1 MNALMKTIE
10 LYHKYNLVITPL
22 RGKRPFL
29 KDWQSQNQL
38 DIKEFKDV
46 LSAGFVIPKNFL
58 VIDVDNHDNDQGTLS
73 LKKMSE
79 NFGFNFE
86 ANAKVK
92 IRTANGGLHLYYK
105 LDRDATIPN
114 VLTNYASIEFKHT
127 GRQVVIPESVLEN
140 GKKYEFDILSDD
152 DFSALN
158 LLPENFLKE
167 LVKPPKT
174 PIKTNSKIPPKDLE
188 ADVEYFK
195 TILNEYPEIKS
206 GQRNDVMYKLAC
218 IGRERALSPEKT
230 LSILIEFN
238 SEKIQPKLG
247 KHEVSHCVKS
257 AFKYAKGDNRSVS
270 IFEKNCEEV
279 EQPVDLSPEAQA
291 NLWKESLITDKNGI
305 PSRTKFATHNTQLFL
320 TNMPMFKDK
329 IAVNLFS
336 MDTIWK
342 SPAPWHKALTTECD
356 RVLDDDDLI
365 RIRESL
371 NEVGYDPT
379 PTHILEACRA
389 VSLRNEWHPV
399 KDYLDNLPEWD
410 RKERLK
416 LFFSEYCGAERSAYT
431 EQVGIKIF
439 TALVARIY
447 NPGCKF
453 DYLPILIGEQ
463 GIGKSTLLKD
473 IAIKDH
479 WYTDNLGT
487 IENKDVILRMRSKW
501 VVENAELTIFNK
513 TDPNEVKAFLSR
525 SVDRDRLPY
534 DRLPRDLP
542 RQCIVFATTNKDRF
556 LQDETGNRRMWPI
569 EVIRINRAK
578 IKQDLAHFYAE
589 AIFRYR
595 NKEKLYLDDAEADLI
610 AKQIQSD
617 RYNEDDWQ
625 EFILRYFENNKL
637 DKTTIL
643 NIWTEG
649 FGKDATQLGIREQNR
664 IGKILRRLGWVRKTV
679 RVGDKSVSG
688 FMKKN

>member
-1 MNALMKTIE
+1 MSLIETIKQ
-10 LYHKYNLVITPL
+10 YHRYGLVITPL
-22 RGKRPFL
+22 RGKVPVL
-29 KDWQSQNQL
+29 KNWQSQNQL
-38 DIKEFKDV
+38 NIEEFKDI

-58 VIDVDNHDNDQGTLS
+58 VIDVDNHNDNQGTLS

-105 LDRDATIPN
+105 LDQDATIPN
-114 VLTNYASIEFKHT
+114 GLTGYASIEFKHT

-167 LVKPPKT
+167 LLKQPKT
-174 PIKTNSKIPPKDLE
+174 PIKINSKIPPKDLE
-188 ADVEYFK
+188 ADVDYFK

-218 IGRERALSPEKT
+218 VGRERALSPEKT

-238 SEKIQPKLG
+238 AEKIQPKLG

-257 AFKYAKGDNRSVS
+257 AFKYAKGDNHSVS
-270 IFEKNCEEV
+270 IFENCEETG
-279 EQPVDLSPEAQA
+279 QPVDLSPEAHA

-320 TNMPMFKDK
+320 THMPMFKDK

-342 SPAPWHKALTTECD
+342 TPAPWHKALTTECD

-399 KDYLDNLPEWD
+399 KDYLEELPEWD
-410 RKERLK
+410 GKERLK
-416 LFFSEYCGAERSAYT
+416 LFFPEYCGAEHNAYT
-431 EQVGIKIF
+431 EEIGVKIF
-439 TALVARIY
+439 TALVARVY

-453 DYLPILIGEQ
+453 DYLPIL
-463 GIGKSTLLKD
+463 
-473 IAIKDH
+473 
-479 WYTDNLGT
+479 
-487 IENKDVILRMRSKW
+487 
-501 VVENAELTIFNK
+501 
-513 TDPNEVKAFLSR
+513 VKAR
-525 SVDRDRLPY
+525 
-534 DRLPRDLP
+534 
-542 RQCIVFATTNKDRF
+542 C
-556 LQDETGNRRMWPI
+556 
-569 EVIRINRAK
+569 
-578 IKQDLAHFYAE
+578 
-589 AIFRYR
+589 
-595 NKEKLYLDDAEADLI
+595 
-610 AKQIQSD
+610 
-617 RYNEDDWQ
+617 
-625 EFILRYFENNKL
+625 
-637 DKTTIL
+637 
-643 NIWTEG
+643 
-649 FGKDATQLGIREQNR
+649 
-664 IGKILRRLGWVRKTV
+664 
-679 RVGDKSVSG
+679 
-688 FMKKN
+688 

>member
-1 MNALMKTIE
+1 MSLIETIKQ
-10 LYHKYNLVITPL
+10 YHRYGLVITPL
-22 RGKRPFL
+22 RGKVPVL
-29 KDWQSQNQL
+29 KNWQSQNQL
-38 DIKEFKDV
+38 NIEEFKDI

-58 VIDVDNHDNDQGTLS
+58 VIDVDNHNDNQGTLS

-105 LDRDATIPN
+105 LDQEATIPN
-114 VLTNYASIEFKHT
+114 GLTGYASIEFKHT

-158 LLPENFLKE
+158 LLPENFLRE
-167 LVKPPKT
+167 LVKQPKT
-174 PIKTNSKIPPKDLE
+174 PVKTTSKIPPKDLE

-195 TILNEYPEIKS
+195 TILSEYPEIKS

-257 AFKYAKGDNRSVS
+257 AFKYAKGDSHSVS
-270 IFEKNCEEV
+270 IFENSEET
-279 EQPVDLSPEAQA
+279 EQPVDLSPEAHA

-342 SPAPWHKALTTECD
+342 TPAPWHKALTTECD

-399 KDYLDNLPEWD
+399 KDYLEELPEWD
-410 RKERLK
+410 GKERLK
-416 LFFSEYCGAERSAYT
+416 LFFPEYCGAERNAYT
-431 EQVGIKIF
+431 EEIGVKIF
-439 TALVARIY
+439 TALVARVY

-453 DYLPILIGEQ
+453 DYLPILIGGE

-473 IAIKDH
+473 IAIKDR
-479 WYTDNLGT
+479 WFTDNLGS

-501 VVENAELTIFNK
+501 VVENAEMTSFNR
-513 TDPNEVKAFLSR
+513 TDPQEVKAFLSR
-525 SVDRDRLPY
+525 CVDRDRLPY

-542 RQCIVFATTNKDRF
+542 RQCVIFGTTNKDRF
-556 LQDETGNRRMWPI
+556 LQSETGNRRMWPI
-569 EVIRINRAK
+569 EVIKINRAK
-578 IKQDLAHFYAE
+578 VNLDLPHFYAE
-589 AIFRYR
+589 AIYR
-595 NKEKLYLDDAEADLI
+595 FKNHEELTLTNPEAIAI
-610 AKQIQSD
+610 AKQIQDD

-625 EFILRYFENNKL
+625 EFILRFLDGNKS
-637 DKTTIL
+637 DKTSIL
-643 NIWTEG
+643 KIWEEC
-649 FGKDATQLGIREQNR
+649 FGKDPAHLGVKEQSR
-664 IGKILRRLGWVRKTV
+664 IGKILRRMGWVRKTV

-688 FMKKN
+688 FMKKS

>member
-1 MNALMKTIE
+1 MSLIETIKQ
-10 LYHKYNLVITPL
+10 YHRYGLVITPL
-22 RGKRPFL
+22 RGKVPVL
-29 KDWQSQNQL
+29 KNWQSQNQL
-38 DIKEFKDV
+38 NIEEFKDI

-58 VIDVDNHDNDQGTLS
+58 VIDVDNHNDNQGTLS

-105 LDRDATIPN
+105 LDQDATIPN
-114 VLTNYASIEFKHT
+114 GLTGYASIEFKHT

-167 LVKPPKT
+167 LVKQPKT

-195 TILNEYPEIKS
+195 TILNEYPDIKS

-218 IGRERALSPEKT
+218 VGRERALSPEKT

-238 SEKIQPKLG
+238 AEKIQPKLG

-257 AFKYAKGDNRSVS
+257 AFKYAKGDNHSVS
-270 IFEKNCEEV
+270 IFENCEEA
-279 EQPVDLSPEAQA
+279 EQPVDLSPEAHA

-320 TNMPMFKDK
+320 THMPMFKEK

-342 SPAPWHKALTTECD
+342 TPAPWHKALTTECD

-399 KDYLDNLPEWD
+399 KDYLEELPEWD
-410 RKERLK
+410 GKERLK
-416 LFFSEYCGAERSAYT
+416 LFFPEYCGAEHNAYT
-431 EQVGIKIF
+431 EEIGVKIF
-439 TALVARIY
+439 TALVARVY

-453 DYLPILIGEQ
+453 DYLPILIGGE

-473 IAIKDH
+473 IAIKDR
-479 WYTDNLGT
+479 WFTDNLGS

-501 VVENAELTIFNK
+501 VVENAEMTSFNR
-513 TDPNEVKAFLSR
+513 TDPQEVKAFLSR
-525 SVDRDRLPY
+525 CVDRDRLPY

-542 RQCIVFATTNKDRF
+542 RQCVIFGTTNKDRF
-556 LQDETGNRRMWPI
+556 LQSETGNRRMWPI
-569 EVIRINRAK
+569 EVIKINRAK
-578 IKQDLAHFYAE
+578 VKQDLPHFYAE
-589 AIFRYR
+589 AIYR
-595 NKEKLYLDDAEADLI
+595 FKNHEELTLTNPEAIAI
-610 AKQIQSD
+610 AKQIQDD

-625 EFILRYFENNKL
+625 EFILRFLDENKA
-637 DKTTIL
+637 DKTSIL
-643 NIWTEG
+643 KIWEEC
-649 FGKDATQLGIREQNR
+649 FGKDPAHLGVKEQSR
-664 IGKILRRLGWVRKTV
+664 IGKILRRMGWVRKTV

-688 FMKKN
+688 FMKKS

>member
-1 MNALMKTIE
+1 MSLIETIKQ
-10 LYHKYNLVITPL
+10 YHRYGLVITPL
-22 RGKRPFL
+22 RGKVPVL
-29 KDWQSQNQL
+29 KNWQSQNQL
-38 DIKEFKDV
+38 NIEEFKDI

-58 VIDVDNHDNDQGTLS
+58 VIDVDNHNDNQGTLS

-114 VLTNYASIEFKHT
+114 GLMGYASIEFKHT

-158 LLPENFLKE
+158 LLPENFLRE
-167 LVKPPKT
+167 LVKQPKT
-174 PIKTNSKIPPKDLE
+174 PVKTNSKIPPKDLE

-218 IGRERALSPEKT
+218 VGRERALSPEKT

-238 SEKIQPKLG
+238 AEKIQPKLG

-257 AFKYAKGDNRSVS
+257 AFKYAKGDNHSVS
-270 IFEKNCEEV
+270 IFENSEET
-279 EQPVDLSPEAQA
+279 EQPVDLSPEVHA

-320 TNMPMFKDK
+320 THMPMFKDK

-342 SPAPWHKALTTECD
+342 TPAPWHKALTTECD

-399 KDYLDNLPEWD
+399 KDYLEELPEWD
-410 RKERLK
+410 GKERLK
-416 LFFSEYCGAERSAYT
+416 LFFPEYCGAEHNAYT
-431 EQVGIKIF
+431 EEIGVKIF
-439 TALVARIY
+439 TALVARVY

-453 DYLPILIGEQ
+453 DYLPILIGGE

-473 IAIKDH
+473 IAIKDR
-479 WYTDNLGT
+479 WFTDNLGS

-501 VVENAELTIFNK
+501 VVENAEMTSFNR
-513 TDPNEVKAFLSR
+513 TDPQEVKAFLSR
-525 SVDRDRLPY
+525 CVDRDRLPY

-542 RQCIVFATTNKDRF
+542 RQCVIFGTTNKDRF
-556 LQDETGNRRMWPI
+556 LQSETGNRRMWPI
-569 EVIRINRAK
+569 EVIKINRAK
-578 IKQDLAHFYAE
+578 VKQDLPHFYAE
-589 AIFRYR
+589 AIYR
-595 NKEKLYLDDAEADLI
+595 FKNHEELTLTNPEAIAI
-610 AKQIQSD
+610 AKQIQDD

-625 EFILRYFENNKL
+625 EFILRFLDENKA
-637 DKTTIL
+637 DKTSIL
-643 NIWTEG
+643 KIWEEC
-649 FGKDATQLGIREQNR
+649 FGKDPAHLGVKEQSR
-664 IGKILRRLGWVRKTV
+664 IGKILRRMGWVRKTV

-688 FMKKN
+688 FMKKS

>member
-1 MNALMKTIE
+1 MSLIETIKQ
-10 LYHKYNLVITPL
+10 YHRYGLVITPL
-22 RGKRPFL
+22 RGKVPVL
-29 KDWQSQNQL
+29 KNWQSQNQL
-38 DIKEFKDV
+38 NIEEFKDI

-58 VIDVDNHDNDQGTLS
+58 VIDVDNHNDNQGTLS

-105 LDRDATIPN
+105 LDQDATIPN
-114 VLTNYASIEFKHT
+114 GLTGYASIEFKHT

-167 LVKPPKT
+167 LLKQPKT
-174 PIKTNSKIPPKDLE
+174 PIKINSKIPPKDLK

-218 IGRERALSPEKT
+218 VGRERALSPEKT

-257 AFKYAKGDNRSVS
+257 AFKYAKGDNHSVS
-270 IFEKNCEEV
+270 IFENSEEA
-279 EQPVDLSPEAQA
+279 EQPIDLSPEAHA

-320 TNMPMFKDK
+320 THMPMFKEK

-342 SPAPWHKALTTECD
+342 TPAPWHKALTTECD

-399 KDYLDNLPEWD
+399 KDYLEELPEWD
-410 RKERLK
+410 GKERLK
-416 LFFSEYCGAERSAYT
+416 LFFPEYCGAEHNAYT
-431 EQVGIKIF
+431 EEIGVKIF
-439 TALVARIY
+439 TALVARVY

-453 DYLPILIGEQ
+453 DYLPILIGGE

-473 IAIKDH
+473 IAIKDR
-479 WYTDNLGT
+479 WFTDNLGS

-501 VVENAELTIFNK
+501 VVENAEMTSFNR
-513 TDPNEVKAFLSR
+513 TDPQEVKAFLSR
-525 SVDRDRLPY
+525 CVDRDRLPY

-542 RQCIVFATTNKDRF
+542 RQCVIFGTTNKDRF
-556 LQDETGNRRMWPI
+556 LQSETGNRRMWPI
-569 EVIRINRAK
+569 EVIKINRAK
-578 IKQDLAHFYAE
+578 VKQDLPHFYAE
-589 AIFRYR
+589 AIYR
-595 NKEKLYLDDAEADLI
+595 FKNHEELTLTNPEAIAI
-610 AKQIQSD
+610 AKQIQDD

-625 EFILRYFENNKL
+625 EFILRFLDENKS
-637 DKTTIL
+637 DKTSIL
-643 NIWTEG
+643 KIWEEC
-649 FGKDATQLGIREQNR
+649 FGKDPAHLGVKEQSR
-664 IGKILRRLGWVRKTV
+664 IGKILRRMGWVRKTV

-688 FMKKN
+688 FMKKS

>member
-1 MNALMKTIE
+1 MSLIETIKQ
-10 LYHKYNLVITPL
+10 YHRYGLVITPL
-22 RGKRPFL
+22 RGKVPIL
-29 KDWQSQNQL
+29 KNWQSQNQL
-38 DIKEFKDV
+38 NIEEFKDI

-58 VIDVDNHDNDQGTLS
+58 IIDVDNHNDNQGTLS

-79 NFGFNFE
+79 NFDFNFE

-105 LDRDATIPN
+105 LDQDATIPN
-114 VLTNYASIEFKHT
+114 VLTGYASIEFKHT

-174 PIKTNSKIPPKDLE
+174 PVKTSNKIPPKDLE

-218 IGRERALSPEKT
+218 IGRERALSPEKI

-270 IFEKNCEEV
+270 IFEKNCEEA
-279 EQPVDLSPEAQA
+279 EQPVELSPEAHA

-399 KDYLDNLPEWD
+399 KDYLEELPEWD
-410 RKERLK
+410 GKERLK
-416 LFFSEYCGAERSAYT
+416 LFFPEYCGAEHNAYT
-431 EQVGIKIF
+431 EEIGVKIF
-439 TALVARIY
+439 TALVARVY

-453 DYLPILIGEQ
+453 DYLPILIGGE

-473 IAIKDH
+473 IAIKDR
-479 WYTDNLGT
+479 WFTDNLGS
-487 IENKDVILRMRSKW
+487 IDNKDVILRMRSKW
-501 VVENAELTIFNK
+501 VVENAEMTSFNRA
-513 TDPNEVKAFLSR
+513 DPQEVKAFLSR
-525 SVDRDRLPY
+525 CVDRDRLPY

-542 RQCIVFATTNKDRF
+542 RQCVIFGTTNKDRF
-556 LQDETGNRRMWPI
+556 LQSETGNRRMWPV
-569 EVIRINRAK
+569 EVIKINRAK
-578 IKQDLAHFYAE
+578 VNRDLPHFYAE
-589 AIFRYR
+589 AIYR
-595 NKEKLYLDDAEADLI
+595 FKNHEELTLTNPEAIAI
-610 AKQIQSD
+610 AKQIQDD

-625 EFILRYFENNKL
+625 EFILRFLDENKS
-637 DKTTIL
+637 DKTSIL
-643 NIWTEG
+643 KIWEEC
-649 FGKDATQLGIREQNR
+649 FGKDPAHLGVKEQSR
-664 IGKILRRLGWVRKTV
+664 IGKILRRMGWVRKTV

-688 FMKKN
+688 FMKKS

>member
-1 MNALMKTIE
+1 MSLIETIKQ
-10 LYHKYNLVITPL
+10 YHRYGLVITPL
-22 RGKRPFL
+22 RGKVPVL
-29 KDWQSQNQL
+29 KNWQSQNQL
-38 DIKEFKDV
+38 NIEEFKDI

-58 VIDVDNHDNDQGTLS
+58 VIDVDNHNDNQGTLS

-105 LDRDATIPN
+105 LDQDATIPN
-114 VLTNYASIEFKHT
+114 GLTGYASIEFKHT

-167 LVKPPKT
+167 LVKQPKT
-174 PIKTNSKIPPKDLE
+174 PIKINSKIPPKDLE

-218 IGRERALSPEKT
+218 VGRERALSPEKT

-238 SEKIQPKLG
+238 AEKIQPKLG

-257 AFKYAKGDNRSVS
+257 AFKYAKGDNHSVS
-270 IFEKNCEEV
+270 IFENCEEA
-279 EQPVDLSPEAQA
+279 EQPVDLSPEAHA

-342 SPAPWHKALTTECD
+342 TPAPWHKALTTECD

-399 KDYLDNLPEWD
+399 KDYLEELPEWD
-410 RKERLK
+410 GKERLK
-416 LFFSEYCGAERSAYT
+416 LFFPEYCGAEHNAYT
-431 EQVGIKIF
+431 EEIGVKIF
-439 TALVARIY
+439 TALVARVY

-453 DYLPILIGEQ
+453 DYLPILIGGE

-473 IAIKDH
+473 IAIKDR
-479 WYTDNLGT
+479 WFTDNLGS

-501 VVENAELTIFNK
+501 VVENAEMTSFNR
-513 TDPNEVKAFLSR
+513 TDPQEVKAFLSR
-525 SVDRDRLPY
+525 CVDRDRLPY

-542 RQCIVFATTNKDRF
+542 RQCVIFGTTNKDRF
-556 LQDETGNRRMWPI
+556 LQSETGNRRMWPI
-569 EVIRINRAK
+569 EVIKINRAK
-578 IKQDLAHFYAE
+578 VKQDLPHFYAE
-589 AIFRYR
+589 AIYR
-595 NKEKLYLDDAEADLI
+595 FKNHEELTLTNPEAIAI
-610 AKQIQSD
+610 AKQIQDD

-625 EFILRYFENNKL
+625 EFILRFLDENKA
-637 DKTTIL
+637 DKTSIL
-643 NIWTEG
+643 KIWEEC
-649 FGKDATQLGIREQNR
+649 FGKDPAHLGVKEQSR
-664 IGKILRRLGWVRKTV
+664 IGKILRRMGWVRKTV

-688 FMKKN
+688 FMKKS

>member
-1 MNALMKTIE
+1 MSLIETIKQ
-10 LYHKYNLVITPL
+10 YHRYGLVITPL
-22 RGKRPFL
+22 RGKVPVL
-29 KDWQSQNQL
+29 KNWQSQNQL
-38 DIKEFKDV
+38 NIEEFKDI

-58 VIDVDNHDNDQGTLS
+58 VIDVDNHNDNQGTLS

-105 LDRDATIPN
+105 LDQEATIPN
-114 VLTNYASIEFKHT
+114 SLTGYASIEFKHT

-167 LVKPPKT
+167 LLKQPKT

-218 IGRERALSPEKT
+218 VGRERALSPEKT

-238 SEKIQPKLG
+238 AEKIQPKLG

-257 AFKYAKGDNRSVS
+257 AFKYAKGDNHSVS
-270 IFEKNCEEV
+270 IFENSEEM
-279 EQPVDLSPEAQA
+279 EQPVDLSPEAHA

-320 TNMPMFKDK
+320 THMPMFKDK

-342 SPAPWHKALTTECD
+342 TPAPWHKALTTECD

-399 KDYLDNLPEWD
+399 KDYLEELPEWD
-410 RKERLK
+410 GKERLK
-416 LFFSEYCGAERSAYT
+416 LFFPEYCGAEHNAYT
-431 EQVGIKIF
+431 EEIGVKIF
-439 TALVARIY
+439 TALVARVY

-453 DYLPILIGEQ
+453 DYLPILIGGE

-473 IAIKDH
+473 IAIKDR
-479 WYTDNLGT
+479 WFTDNLGS

-501 VVENAELTIFNK
+501 VVENAEMTSFNR
-513 TDPNEVKAFLSR
+513 TDPQEVKAFLSR
-525 SVDRDRLPY
+525 CVDRDRLPY

-542 RQCIVFATTNKDRF
+542 RQCVIFGTTNKDRF
-556 LQDETGNRRMWPI
+556 LQSETGNRRMWPI
-569 EVIRINRAK
+569 EVIKINRAK
-578 IKQDLAHFYAE
+578 VKQDLPHFYAE
-589 AIFRYR
+589 AIYR
-595 NKEKLYLDDAEADLI
+595 FKNHEELTLTNPEAIAI
-610 AKQIQSD
+610 AKQIQDD

-625 EFILRYFENNKL
+625 EFILRFLDGNKA
-637 DKTTIL
+637 DKTSIL
-643 NIWTEG
+643 KIWEEC
-649 FGKDATQLGIREQNR
+649 FGKDPAHLGVKEQSR
-664 IGKILRRLGWVRKTV
+664 IGKILRRMGWVRKTV

-688 FMKKN
+688 FMKKS